1 MSGGVHAVTVAPPLL
16 LWAASLYKLPALSRG
31 ESQPALSAYWSA
43 IAWLAV
49 AMTLLV
55 PPLAAGLDQVLHV
68 PNAAWLLMYAAVL
81 LSGFSATIALLH
93 EAPGPDTGRAERARR
108 YACAGSIA
116 ALVLLFAVARPSVET
131 DDFVMTYGDEP
142 VVAAFLTIFYGALA
156 FVCVDMAPRCWRAAD
171 NVTGLLRLGLRGSS
185 VAAGLALVYIAYNET
200 VVVQLVSG
208 NAAAI
213 VGDPLALSR
222 AMLLVI
228 VTLIAVGTSA
238 PDWGHRLHLD
248 VAGRALSHY
257 RARRRLFSLWFDV
270 RRAVPAVDVPS
281 PGGRL
286 RPLPPQRW
294 SRWLGQRHAAALRD
308 LLTFRDSAFQLNRRV
323 IDVTDGRLALTSH
336 QNPAEVDELL
346 AGLPGAAADR
356 AAVEAARLAVGVTAK
371 LEGRPPCPTD
381 EPCGQPVAALDGWS
395 LQGEVDHLVRVADYY
410 RRFQP
415 GLRQRR
421 ASAAPTDSAAASSQ
435 T

>member
-43 IAWLAV
+43 IDWLAV

-68 PNAAWLLMYAAVL
+68 PNVAWLLMYAAVL

-222 AMLLVI
+222 AILAETAAGFTEAELARAKAQARSALLMGLESVQARADHLARSLEVRGRI
-228 VTLIAVGTSA
+228 VDAAESVAEIDAVTV
-238 PDWGHRLHLD
+238 DQ
-248 VAGRALSHY
+248 
-257 RARRRLFSLWFDV
+257 V
-270 RRAVPAVDVPS
+270 RRVA
-281 PGGRL
+281 R
-286 RPLPPQRW
+286 
-294 SRWLGQRHAAALRD
+294 AALANP
-308 LLTFRDSAFQLNRRV
+308 SALATV
-323 IDVTDGRLALTSH
+323 GGKLAL
-336 QNPAEVDELL
+336 
-346 AGLPGAAADR
+346 AA
-356 AAVEAARLAVGVTAK
+356 
-371 LEGRPPCPTD
+371 
-381 EPCGQPVAALDGWS
+381 
-395 LQGEVDHLVRVADYY
+395 
-410 RRFQP
+410 
-415 GLRQRR
+415 
-421 ASAAPTDSAAASSQ
+421 
-435 T
+435 